1 MKIKRPAKVLRDSIY
16 TKELTTRFLDVN
28 AGGHISNHVY
38 ADYMTETISSYLATK
53 NHSLGNVYGASV
65 AFRNIAIKYKKPLFY
80 PSQIKISL
88 SIVQVS
94 KMQIEYYLEVFDAAN
109 DCCAV
114 GLVDTVFIDLS
125 THKSKEVPKGFS
137 DSL

>member
-1 MKIKRPAKVLRDSIY
+1 MKIKRPEKLLRESIFV
-16 TKELTTRFLDVN
+16 KQLTTRFLDVN

-53 NHSLGNVYGASV
+53 NYSLGNICGTSV
-65 AFRNIAIKYKKPLFY
+65 AFRNIGIKYKKPLFY

-94 KMQIEYYLEVFDAAN
+94 RMQVEYYLEVFDEDN

-125 THKSKEVPKGFS
+125 THKSQDVPKEFS